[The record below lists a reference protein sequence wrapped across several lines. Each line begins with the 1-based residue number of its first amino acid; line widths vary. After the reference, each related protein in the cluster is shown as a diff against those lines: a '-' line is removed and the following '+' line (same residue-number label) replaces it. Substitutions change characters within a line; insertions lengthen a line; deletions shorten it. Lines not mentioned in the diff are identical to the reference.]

1 MCSIFSEKKQAHWR
15 LEVSTKLENGIF
27 ASLDIGT
34 TSIKVIVAEIVNG
47 QTNIIGVGHEKSRG
61 LSRGI
66 IVDIDQTVI
75 SIKNA
80 VKQAEEKANVAIDEV
95 IVGIPAYG
103 LEIEPGH
110 GMVKVAGDE
119 SEITDE
125 DVQNVLAAAMV
136 KAVPPERELLTVLPE
151 EFVVDGFDG
160 IRDPRGMVGVRLEMH
175 ALLLTV
181 PKTIMH
187 NIRRCVRNAGLIM
200 RDVVVQPLAIG
211 SIALTDGE
219 RDFGVVLVDMG
230 GGQTT
235 ASAIHD
241 NQLKFTHVDQEGGE
255 YITKDISIVLNTTV
269 DNAEKLKRNHGYA
282 TVNAASAEKN
292 MLVEVVGQNEP
303 VSISEEY
310 LTEII
315 EARLVQIFEIIKEEL
330 DRIRA
335 LELPGG
341 VVLTGGTSA
350 LPAIKELAEEIF
362 GVQTKVYIPDYM
374 GVRYPTFSTAIG
386 LIQYIAGQD
395 EIQRLIN
402 DFINGYENEPASAP
416 VAEGNRPQQMEYR
429 DQYVDEDHSPETKV
443 SFWEKIKAFFASFF
457 E

>member
-1 MCSIFSEKKQAHWR
+1 M
-15 LEVSTKLENGIF
+15 ENSIF

-34 TSIKVIVAEIVNG
+34 TSIKVIVAEFVNG
-47 QTNIIGVGHEKSRG
+47 QMNIIGVGNEKSKG

-66 IVDIDQTVI
+66 IVDIDQTVV
-75 SIKNA
+75 SIKKA
-80 VKQAEEKANVAIDEV
+80 IKQAEEKANVTIDEV

-103 LEIEPGH
+103 LEIEPCH

-119 SEITDE
+119 SEITEE
-125 DVQNVLAAAMV
+125 DVQNVLSAAMV

-151 EFVVDGFDG
+151 EFIVDGFDG
-160 IRDPRGMVGVRLEMH
+160 IRDPRGMVGVRLELH
-175 ALLLTV
+175 ALLLSV

-187 NIRRCVRNAGLIM
+187 NISKCVRNAGLIM
-200 RDVVVQPLAIG
+200 RDIVLQPLAVG

-219 RDFGVVLVDMG
+219 RDFGVVMVDMG

-241 NQLKFTHVDQEGGE
+241 NQLKFTYVDQEGGE
-255 YITKDISIVLNTTV
+255 YVTKDISIVLNTTV
-269 DNAEKLKRNHGYA
+269 ENAEKLKRNYGYA
-282 TVNAASAEKN
+282 AVEAASAEKT
-292 MLVEVVGQNEP
+292 MMVDVVGQHDP

-315 EARLVQIFEIIKEEL
+315 EARIAQILETVKDEL
-330 DRIRA
+330 DQIRA

-350 LPAIKELAEEIF
+350 IPAIKELAEDIF
-362 GVQTKVYIPDYM
+362 GVQVEVYIPDYM
-374 GVRYPTFSTAIG
+374 GVRYPSFSTAIG

-395 EIQRLIN
+395 EIQRLVN
-402 DFINGYENEPASAP
+402 DSINGYESEPDRATS
-416 VAEGNRPQQMEYR
+416 VSQVQSKQTAEHRTDLVEESETSEPQ
-429 DQYVDEDHSPETKV
+429 ETI
-443 SFWEKIKAFFASFF
+443 WEKIKKFISSFF
-457 E
+457 D